1 MEFNQPAEDNIFDR
15 ATIIGKPHH
24 RIDGPLKV
32 SGRAPYAYERHDV
45 VEGQLRRSQRHRLSW
60 ERFQRLLRK
69 YLPPCRLMHP
79 HPDARL
85 TVTTSD
91 RSRMR

>member
-1 MEFNQPAEDNIFDR
+1 MASGSSTDETGP
-15 ATIIGKPHH
+15 PH
-24 RIDGPLKV
+24 RIPDSP
-32 SGRAPYAYERHDV
+32 
-45 VEGQLRRSQRHRLSW
+45 QRHRLSW